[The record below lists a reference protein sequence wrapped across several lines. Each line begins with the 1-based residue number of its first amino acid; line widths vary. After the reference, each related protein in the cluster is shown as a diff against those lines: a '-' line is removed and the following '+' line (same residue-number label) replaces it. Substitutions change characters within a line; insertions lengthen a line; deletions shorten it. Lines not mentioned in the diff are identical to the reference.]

1 MIRELPTILDPT
13 SILNQTNYI
22 LYVYVPTSSYV
33 VLCCAMLRY
42 VVLCVMRYGNWDFSF
57 LFFSRM

>member
-33 VLCCAMLRY
+33 VLCC
-42 VVLCVMRYGNWDFSF
+42 VMRYALWELGLFFSF
-57 LFFSRM
+57 LFENVAPT